1 MTQRTRRENK
11 SAVVQ
16 PSVQHIENVGPA
28 PQFENNWWTSNLIM
42 YVSWLWENTR
52 VPHTCWENVQTSC
65 QKSGRWFH
73 KLNLSSCCK
82 ALALNTSVLVWLKM
96 KALKFSLKSKVGLWL
111 EMLEE
116 HEDRWTVM
124 VFDVNNSKHV
134 WKETYMSSSCYSE
147 NNKVPMGKKK
157 PDDVCLTKAL
167 NMNNSEYMSYTQLPV

>member
-1 MTQRTRRENK
+1 MQMWRSWCLSCWHTLSMGHVCAKTSYLDHVCPQCECSQQDVRPFTLHISGSHTFFGHFPLWTSWDFPAPPAPVAPTKSWQITFQQHQITQQTRRENK

-82 ALALNTSVLVWLKM
+82 AFL
-96 KALKFSLKSKVGLWL
+96 
-111 EMLEE
+111 
-116 HEDRWTVM
+116 
-124 VFDVNNSKHV
+124 
-134 WKETYMSSSCYSE
+134 SSCGS
-147 NNKVPMGKKK
+147 KWKH
-157 PDDVCLTKAL
+157 
-167 NMNNSEYMSYTQLPV
+167 